1 MKKKSVAANALLNM
15 FKQVS
20 NVFFPLITYPYIS
33 RTLGASN
40 LGIYSFTDSIVSMV
54 LIFAC
59 LGIQTYAVRE
69 GARIR
74 NDRDKM
80 IKFSTELFSIN
91 FICMVISLITMLICI
106 VLIPRL
112 QRNAVIICCLSI
124 NVIANILGRDWLNSV
139 YEDFEYITLRYIF
152 FQVIATILMF
162 ILVRSEDDF
171 YKYIMIMIFGN
182 SGGYI
187 LNVWY
192 TQRYVPLKI
201 TNQLNL
207 KHHIKPMLY
216 LFGVSLA
223 IKIYIQ
229 SDIMIL
235 GFFKTDSEVGIYT
248 IASKVYT
255 IVKSVLNAII
265 MVAIPRLSLIIGK
278 DTNEYTKYLKKI
290 KQILYTIVFPCVV
303 GLFMESDNILYLI
316 GGEQF
321 LNGSISLKILCLALI
336 FAVFSCYYA
345 NTILVI
351 NREDKIFFEATV
363 ISAIVN
369 IILNIV
375 LIPFW
380 GIEGAALTT
389 VISEMIVM
397 LKCRPKS
404 YSFQDK
410 ELTLDLKKSTV
421 GSIAIVCC
429 CSFCSS
435 FQWGYMIEL
444 IISLIMS
451 IFVYGVIEIILK
463 NSIIVESI
471 QILFW
476 KNKKSN
482 K

>member
-1 MKKKSVAANALLNM
+1 MKKKSVAENALLNIL
-15 FKQVS
+15 KQVS
-20 NVFFPLITYPYIS
+20 NVIFPLITYPYIS

-40 LGIYSFTDSIVSMV
+40 LGIYSFADSIVSIV

-74 NDRDKM
+74 KDSDKM
-80 IKFSTELFSIN
+80 VKFSTELFSIN
-91 FICMVISLITMLICI
+91 FICMVISLIAMLICI
-106 VLIPRL
+106 ALIPRL
-112 QRNAVIICCLSI
+112 QRNAVVICCLSI
-124 NVIANILGRDWLNSV
+124 NVIANVLGRDWLNSV
-139 YEDFEYITLRYIF
+139 YEDFTYITLRYIA
-152 FQVIATILMF
+152 FQVIAAFLMF
-162 ILVRSEDDF
+162 MLVHNGDDL
-171 YKYIMIMIFGN
+171 YTYIMIMVFGN

-187 LNVWY
+187 LNIWY
-192 TQRYVPLKI
+192 TRRFIPLKI
-201 TNQLNL
+201 THHLNL
-207 KHHIKPMLY
+207 KHHIRPMLY

-248 IASKVYT
+248 ISSKIYT

-265 MVAIPRLSLIIGK
+265 MAVIPRLSLMFVENK
-278 DTNEYTKYLKKI
+278 SEYSKYLKKI
-290 KQILYTIVFPCVV
+290 KQVLYTIVFPCVV

-321 LNGSISLKILCLALI
+321 LNGSTSLRILCLALV

-351 NREDKIFFEATV
+351 NREDKIFFEATI

-369 IILNIV
+369 IILNLL

-389 VISEMIVM
+389 VISEVIDVG
-397 LKCRPKS
+397 LNHI
-404 YSFQDK
+404 SFK
-410 ELTLDLKKSTV
+410 TKRLL
-421 GSIAIVCC
+421 
-429 CSFCSS
+429 
-435 FQWGYMIEL
+435 
-444 IISLIMS
+444 
-451 IFVYGVIEIILK
+451 
-463 NSIIVESI
+463 
-471 QILFW
+471 
-476 KNKKSN
+476 
-482 K
+482 

>member
-1 MKKKSVAANALLNM
+1 MI
-15 FKQVS
+15 
-20 NVFFPLITYPYIS
+20 FPLITYPYIS

-40 LGIYSFTDSIVSMV
+40 LGIYSFADSIVSIV

-74 NDRDKM
+74 KDSDKM
-80 IKFSTELFSIN
+80 VKFSTELFSIN
-91 FICMVISLITMLICI
+91 FICMVISLIAMLICI
-106 VLIPRL
+106 ALIPRL
-112 QRNAVIICCLSI
+112 QRNAVVICCLSI
-124 NVIANILGRDWLNSV
+124 NVIANVLGRDWLNSV
-139 YEDFEYITLRYIF
+139 YEDFTYITLRYIA
-152 FQVIATILMF
+152 FQVIAAFLMF
-162 ILVRSEDDF
+162 MLVHNGDDL
-171 YKYIMIMIFGN
+171 YTYIMIMVFGN

-187 LNVWY
+187 LNIWY
-192 TQRYVPLKI
+192 TRRFIPLKI
-201 TNQLNL
+201 THHLNL
-207 KHHIKPMLY
+207 KHHIRPMLY

-248 IASKVYT
+248 ISSKIYT

-265 MVAIPRLSLIIGK
+265 MAVIPRLSLMFVENK
-278 DTNEYTKYLKKI
+278 SEYSKYLKKI
-290 KQILYTIVFPCVV
+290 KQVLYTIVFPCVV

-321 LNGSISLKILCLALI
+321 LNGSTSLRILCLALV

-351 NREDKIFFEATV
+351 NREDKIFFEATI

-369 IILNIV
+369 IILNLL

-389 VISEMIVM
+389 VISEVIVM

-404 YSFQDK
+404 YFIQDK
-410 ELTLDLKKSTV
+410 EITLDLKKSIV
-421 GSIAIVCC
+421 GSVAIVCC
-429 CSFCSS
+429 CFFCST
-435 FQWGYMIEL
+435 FRWGYMME
-444 IISLIMS
+444 LIMS
-451 IFVYGVIEIILK
+451 MITSIFTYGAIEILLK
-463 NSIIVESI
+463 NSIIVDGIKVLS
-471 QILFW
+471 L
-476 KNKKSN
+476 KNRK
-482 K
+482 